1 MSAIQI
7 LNEVIEQ
14 TKKDITA
21 PNRDRAVL
29 ALKDLAAMDDE
40 AKTIAEYLIKLS
52 YTVSQLFFEEVVVT
66 INDERLTQ
74 IVDALITNEQFQT
87 GKVNNIRYPKG
98 FISILSLAK
107 AGKYRLSFAILN
119 YILSQA
125 ETNGVF
131 SDGCKNSFIK
141 LIINNAGLSAIESVV
156 NSVRNGEVEC
166 KEYEIKRLNR
176 FIDAIM
182 ETISVNEAKGAKIEK
197 ETETPHLKNI
207 DEAVVIPG
215 NEQPIKQNNVT
226 LSNEAI
232 TKIESSQAEMLNLLR
247 KLSSDHTAIDALTV
261 QLISKGNEIVDIR
274 AQRDDKE
281 QQLKVALT
289 EIKELNSKLAKAE
302 GNVSDLTG
310 RLRSSLNMDEISKNQ
325 ELTTLKNDIS
335 EALKLDY
342 SDFIGT
348 RESEYSP
355 DLFDVYRST
364 LTRIF
369 KLLKRFGITCE

>member
-21 PNRDRAVL
+21 PNRDRAVS
-29 ALKDLAAMDDE
+29 ALKELAAMDDD
-40 AKTIAEYLIKLS
+40 AKTIAEYLMKLS
-52 YTVSQLFFEEVVVT
+52 YTVSQLFFEEAALTVG
-66 INDERLTQ
+66 NERLGQ
-74 IVDALITNEQFQT
+74 IIDALITNEQFQK
-87 GKVNNIRYPKG
+87 GKANNIRYPKG

-107 AGKYRLSFAILN
+107 TGKYQLSFSVLN

-125 ETNGVF
+125 ETNGGF

-141 LIINNAGLSAIESVV
+141 LIINNAGLTAIENVVKSVQD
-156 NSVRNGEVEC
+156 GEVVC
-166 KEYEIKRLNR
+166 KEYEKNRLNR

-182 ETISVNEAKGAKIEK
+182 ESISVNKVKDAK
-197 ETETPHLKNI
+197 TETATPQLQNI
-207 DEAVVIPG
+207 DETVVTPEPVQ
-215 NEQPIKQNNVT
+215 NLNNVA
-226 LSNEAI
+226 LSNDTI
-232 TKIESSQAEMLNLLR
+232 TKIKSSQVEMLSLLR
-247 KLSSDHTAIDALTV
+247 KLSSDHIAIDTLSAQLT
-261 QLISKGNEIVDIR
+261 SRENEITDIR

-281 QQLKVALT
+281 QQLKEALT
-289 EIKELNSKLAKAE
+289 EISALTLKLAKADSD
-302 GNVSDLTG
+302 VSDLKE
-310 RLRSSLNMDEISKNQ
+310 RLRSSLSMDEISKNQ
-325 ELTTLKNDIS
+325 EITTLKNDIS

-348 RESEYSP
+348 KESEYNP

-364 LTRIF
+364 LTRMF

>member
-21 PNRDRAVL
+21 PNRDRAVS
-29 ALKDLAAMDDE
+29 ALKELAAMDDE

-52 YTVSQLFFEEVVVT
+52 YTVSQLFFEEAALTVG
-66 INDERLTQ
+66 NERLGQ
-74 IVDALITNEQFQT
+74 IIDALITNEQFQK
-87 GKVNNIRYPKG
+87 GKANNIRYPKG

-107 AGKYRLSFAILN
+107 TGKYQLSFSVLN

-125 ETNGVF
+125 ETNGGF

-141 LIINNAGLSAIESVV
+141 LIINNAGLTAIENVVKSVQD
-156 NSVRNGEVEC
+156 GEVVC
-166 KEYEIKRLNR
+166 KEYEKNRLNR

-182 ETISVNEAKGAKIEK
+182 ESISVNKVKDAK
-197 ETETPHLKNI
+197 TETATPQLQNI
-207 DEAVVIPG
+207 DETVVTPEPVQ
-215 NEQPIKQNNVT
+215 NLNNVA
-226 LSNEAI
+226 LSNDTI
-232 TKIESSQAEMLNLLR
+232 TKIKSSQVEMLSLLR
-247 KLSSDHTAIDALTV
+247 KLSSDHIAIDTLSAQLT
-261 QLISKGNEIVDIR
+261 SRENEITDIR

-281 QQLKVALT
+281 QQLKEALT
-289 EIKELNSKLAKAE
+289 EISALTLKLAKADSD
-302 GNVSDLTG
+302 VSDLKE
-310 RLRSSLNMDEISKNQ
+310 RLRSSLSMDEISKNQ
-325 ELTTLKNDIS
+325 EITTLKNDIS

-348 RESEYSP
+348 KESEYNP

-364 LTRIF
+364 LTRMF